1 MNASR
6 FGIALATA
14 LLASGTAHADDGL
27 GIRAEI
33 QQELAQARQDV
44 RRDLARERHAL
55 QTDNLR
61 LDGSRIIGQRGDA
74 TARLARAEIT
84 PAGDLLIAGK
94 AQPIDITQRRHLLA
108 HRGLV
113 IEIAKAGIDIG
124 ERAAHMAIDA
134 VDMPVMALMFS
145 AMTGGVERRVERMVK
160 REVEPVVLAL
170 CNKMPALRASEQR
183 IAAGLPAFR
192 PYATTTDDDVRSCRR
207 DALDAFASL

>member
-74 TARLARAEIT
+74 TAR
-84 PAGDLLIAGK
+84 P
-94 AQPIDITQRRHLLA
+94 
-108 HRGLV
+108 
-113 IEIAKAGIDIG
+113 
-124 ERAAHMAIDA
+124 
-134 VDMPVMALMFS
+134 
-145 AMTGGVERRVERMVK
+145 
-160 REVEPVVLAL
+160 
-170 CNKMPALRASEQR
+170 
-183 IAAGLPAFR
+183 
-192 PYATTTDDDVRSCRR
+192 
-207 DALDAFASL
+207 SL